1 MDKYYTKEGF
11 GIYVLNKDTRKF
23 MLEERK
29 SVGLFIDT
37 FGLSALQI
45 GLLLYSETENDFLKV
60 CQVCV
65 NLKDKCIG
73 VYLEKSRECS
83 LPLNKTVDAPGV

>member
-1 MDKYYTKEGF
+1 
-11 GIYVLNKDTRKF
+11 

-29 SVGLFIDT
+29 SADT

-73 VYLEKSRECS
+73 VYLENRNCS
-83 LPLNKTVDAPGV
+83 HQLNKTADAPKVEAFNSLNF